1 MEAEFEK
8 LRKGVGTLTR
18 EWDFL
23 LNELERRRKDGVEL
37 EKDIFQEDLVFF
49 PLSRA
54 RRLIEEQLV
63 IGNPAYHFLQTV
75 IENGNYEFL
84 GVVSYDEKN
93 PYSLWDH
100 FGYAPAARRV
110 ATIIELAAAWAHA
123 LDLVFYSYFHIWL
136 EEGRSVRAGLVE
148 YFDSLPFDYFKEF
161 PVAIQREWSRVELE
175 YERLIKSG
183 VSLPAATVSNRQTET
198 ALEVNELV
206 EPMDCVDRGYSFDPD
221 SRVLVWHGQAYPL
234 TRNMADVVGVL
245 FKARERGRPEVSL
258 DHLKGSVDS
267 SALDHSLSKV
277 FERRKGR
284 DKFTDPVWGVI
295 ESVGKGVYRLA
306 DPRNP

>member
-1 MEAEFEK
+1 MEAEFQS
-8 LRKGVGTLTR
+8 LRNLVALMKQQW
-18 EWDFL
+18 EF
-23 LNELERRRKDGVEL
+23 ELIPRIEAWRKWGHGVEL
-37 EKDIFQEDLVFF
+37 FGYEGEGCPSQELRKELNND
-49 PLSRA
+49 
-54 RRLIEEQLV
+54 
-63 IGNPAYHFLQTV
+63 NPAYHLLQTA
-75 IENGNYEFL
+75 IREGSYEFPEL
-84 GVVSYDEKN
+84 ELLFDDEENLPPGFRCPTLSDFPFPK
-93 PYSLWDH
+93 
-100 FGYAPAARRV
+100 RV
-110 ATIIELAAAWAHA
+110 ATKIELAAEWGNA
-123 LDLVFYSYFHIWL
+123 LHLLLNVDGWVPPVDVPDKFVKFL
-136 EEGRSVRAGLVE
+136 
-148 YFDSLPFDYFKEF
+148 DSLPFDEFKGF

-175 YERLIKSG
+175 YERLIKTG
-183 VSLPAATVSNRQTET
+183 VSLPAATISKRQTQT

-206 EPMDCVDRGYSFDPD
+206 EPMVCVDRGYSFDPD

-234 TRNMADVVGVL
+234 TPNMADVVGVM
-245 FKARERGRPEVSL
+245 FKAWERGRPEVSL

>member
-1 MEAEFEK
+1 MKEQWRLDLIPGVEQWRKWGEGIKFDGYFSK
-8 LRKGVGTLTR
+8 WCPSQSLRK
-18 EWDFL
+18 E
-23 LNELERRRKDGVEL
+23 LNND
-37 EKDIFQEDLVFF
+37 
-49 PLSRA
+49 
-54 RRLIEEQLV
+54 
-63 IGNPAYHFLQTV
+63 NPAYHLLQTAIPDGSHEYPGLV
-75 IENGNYEFL
+75 AAYEVNDRSEYKL
-84 GVVSYDEKN
+84 
-93 PYSLWDH
+93 PSLLE
-100 FGYAPAARRV
+100 FPLQRRFV
-110 ATIIELAAAWAHA
+110 ATKIELAAEWGCV
-123 LDLVFYSYFHIWL
+123 LRLLLNVDGWVPPVDGPDKF
-136 EEGRSVRAGLVE
+136 VE
-148 YFDSLPFDYFKEF
+148 FLDSLPFDEFKGF

-183 VSLPAATVSNRQTET
+183 VSLPAATISKRQTQT

-206 EPMDCVDRGYSFDPD
+206 EPMVCVDRGYSFDPD

-234 TRNMADVVGVL
+234 TPNMADVVGVM
-245 FKARERGRPEVSL
+245 FKAWERGRPEVSL